1 MEQPTQGFYQEL
13 RSIAYSL
20 IRREYRRHT
29 LSPTD
34 LFHEAYVRLGAR
46 MHGLARE
53 LRSTKALFI
62 ITMRRILIDH
72 ARRRLARERALRN
85 CLLNGGKFLESI
97 EISPEGASKA
107 SQLVLL
113 EEALILFAKEYPS
126 HAKVVESK
134 YFGGMTIPECAE
146 HLGKSE
152 STIQRRWE
160 FSRAW
165 LNAKI
170 IELGQQ

>member
-46 MHGLARE
+46 MHGLAKE
-53 LRSTKALFI
+53 MRSTKALFI

-85 CLLNGGKFLESI
+85 CLLNGGKFLEAI
-97 EISPEGASKA
+97 DLFPPGESKA

-113 EEALILFAKEYPS
+113 EEAMILFAKEYPS

-134 YFGGMTIPECAE
+134 YFGGMTIPECAD

-152 STIQRRWE
+152 STIQRRWD

-170 IELGQQ
+170 IDLGKE

>member
-1 MEQPTQGFYQEL
+1 MDQPTQGFYQEL
-13 RSIAYSL
+13 RTIAYSL

>member
-1 MEQPTQGFYQEL
+1 MDQPTQGFYQEL
-13 RSIAYSL
+13 RTIAYSL

-170 IELGQQ
+170 IELDQQ